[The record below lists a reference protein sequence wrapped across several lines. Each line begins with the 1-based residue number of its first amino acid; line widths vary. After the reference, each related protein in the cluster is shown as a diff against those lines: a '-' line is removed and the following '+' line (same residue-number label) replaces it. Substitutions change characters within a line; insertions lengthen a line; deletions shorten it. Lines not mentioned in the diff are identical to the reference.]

1 MTEQEARDELF
12 KLHFEYMMHT
22 PKERE
27 KLYDEYI
34 EKRRKIKEELSK
46 LVLERKEKEAVM
58 RKK

>member
-1 MTEQEARDELF
+1 MTEQEAKDALF

-34 EKRRKIKEELSK
+34 EKRGKIKKELAM
-46 LVLERKEKEAVM
+46 LMMERRQKELKI
-58 RKK
+58 K